1 MASNIGSWLVPVLL
15 GIGCVALFLTSF
27 QTRKVNKSLAGDIE
41 RVRADLLTASSK
53 EQECNKKL
61 DAKNGEVA
69 PKDKQIADLTANVN
83 TLTEEKKQKHEAI
96 EKLTADLEAANNEK
110 AKLAEELKTA
120 KAAKPAEEKKEE
132 KKEEKAT
139 EKPTEKPA

>member
-96 EKLTADLEAANNEK
+96 IKYIKISFVQVLKISSYLDQNRRWPPIRPDGH
-110 AKLAEELKTA
+110 LALSRR
-120 KAAKPAEEKKEE
+120 
-132 KKEEKAT
+132 
-139 EKPTEKPA
+139 